1 MPKLKKC
8 LGLKLSC
15 TTARIRN
22 DTIMIH
28 SSSHHSVHNYNILK
42 REITR
47 VNDDG
52 NSSAVCRSKGDSKAF
67 RRRGRRMCA
76 KQLALI
82 SEIATLTSENISV
95 ILLLKSLL
103 VRRLQ
108 MQEPVSRCGFALF
121 WISIK

>member
-1 MPKLKKC
+1 
-8 LGLKLSC
+8 
-15 TTARIRN
+15 
-22 DTIMIH
+22 MIH

-82 SEIATLTSENISV
+82 SEIAKQKKRKYQRYSV
-95 ILLLKSLL
+95 AKIAARSASSNA
-103 VRRLQ
+103 RT
-108 MQEPVSRCGFALF
+108 G
-121 WISIK
+121 